1 MNIRNAWKQYSST
14 IQALTFSAQQEVICI
29 WEYVHTR
36 CLNLRRNSSKFT
48 RHNTSFSSTAAV
60 VFASIW
66 RAASFLC
73 SSTSVSLLRL
83 DIIDGLIWLFFVVC
97 YLILHRFA
105 SLKFSH
111 PQKYLKKPGLI
122 PEYFWAHLEL
132 LWINK
137 VHWQWAIRRLHTSPP
152 SIMLTN
158 EPRMVNKFWAHGPIS
173 FKHMSFWCLFF
184 DLHLPIHHSNIGVQF
199 R

>member
-1 MNIRNAWKQYSST
+1 MHILEADSCFHWSIIRMLYSSTHYLLPDKHRWKHYSST

-105 SLKFSH
+105 RLKFLCIH
-111 PQKYLKKPGLI
+111 
-122 PEYFWAHLEL
+122 
-132 LWINK
+132 N
-137 VHWQWAIRRLHTSPP
+137 
-152 SIMLTN
+152 SIW
-158 EPRMVNKFWAHGPIS
+158 RS
-173 FKHMSFWCLFF
+173 Q
-184 DLHLPIHHSNIGVQF
+184 D
-199 R
+199 